1 VNVTLDL
8 MLSFGRVGTLAW
20 GGGAAQVPLMKA
32 EVVGRHA
39 WMSETE
45 FLDALAAGY
54 ALPGPIAG
62 KMAVYV
68 GYQEAGLLGVA
79 ACLTG
84 IILPSALM
92 IGVVIALLSNF
103 KEHPRV
109 VGMLAALRPA
119 VLGLLVWMVLDLF
132 PSSVD
137 SWHTGLIAIASVGA
151 LYFLKLHPGWLIL
164 AAGII
169 GSLMYSP
176 RQDPF

>member
-1 VNVTLDL
+1 MSSSLDL
-8 MLSFGRVGTLAW
+8 LLSFGRVGTLAW

-32 EVVGRHA
+32 EVVGRHE

-68 GYQEAGLLGVA
+68 GYQEAGLLGAAASVA
-79 ACLTG
+79 G

-119 VLGLLVWMVLDLF
+119 VLGLLVWMVLDLL

-137 SWHTGLIAIASVGA
+137 SWHTGLIAIASVAA

-164 AAGII
+164 ASGVFGAF
-169 GSLMYSP
+169 LYSP
-176 RQDPF
+176 R

>member
-1 VNVTLDL
+1 LNTTVDL
-8 MLSFGRVGTLAW
+8 LLSFTRVGTLAW

-32 EVVGRHA
+32 EVVERHA
-39 WMSETE
+39 WMTETE

-54 ALPGPIAG
+54 ALPGPIAS

-68 GYQEAGLLGVA
+68 GFQEAGVLGA
-79 ACLTG
+79 AAGLVG

-92 IGVVIALLSNF
+92 IVGVLLLLDNF

-119 VLGLLVWMVLDLF
+119 VLGLLIWMVLDLL

-137 SWHTGLIAIASVGA
+137 SWHTWLIALGSAGA
-151 LYFLKLHPGWLIL
+151 LYFLHLHPGWLIL
-164 AAGII
+164 GAGLI
-169 GSLMYSP
+169 GAFVYAP
-176 RQDPF
+176 R

>member
-1 VNVTLDL
+1 MSIGIDL
-8 MLSFGRVGTLAW
+8 LLSFGRVGTLAW

-32 EVVGRHA
+32 EVVERHA

-45 FLDALAAGY
+45 FLDALATGY

-68 GYQEAGLLGVA
+68 GYQEAGLLGAA

-92 IGVVIALLSNF
+92 IGVVVALLSNF

-119 VLGLLVWMVLDLF
+119 VLGLLVWMVLEAMMVQQCF
-132 PSSVD
+132 G
-137 SWHTGLIAIASVGA
+137 GLLWRPCMRRAG
-151 LYFLKLHPGWLIL
+151 KRKIL
-164 AAGII
+164 LARIRERFG
-169 GSLMYSP
+169 
-176 RQDPF
+176 RQ

>member
-1 VNVTLDL
+1 MSPAIELL
-8 MLSFGRVGTLAW
+8 LSFGRVGTLAW

-32 EVVGRHA
+32 EVVERHQ
-39 WMSETE
+39 WMNEAE

-68 GYQEAGLLGVA
+68 GYQEAGILGAA

-92 IGVVIALLSNF
+92 IGVVVALLSNF
-103 KEHPRV
+103 KDQPRV
-109 VGMLAALRPA
+109 IGMLAALRPA

-137 SWHTGLIAIASVGA
+137 SWHTGLIAVASVAA
-151 LYFLKLHPGWLIL
+151 LYFLKLHPGWLIF
-164 AAGII
+164 AAGMI
-169 GSLMYSP
+169 GALLYSP
-176 RQDPF
+176 R